1 MEIVIDANIVMS
13 ALISTQGKTF
23 DIIFNDRLK
32 LYAPEFL
39 LEEVNKYKD
48 EIIERTNISEY
59 EFNLFL
65 ALISSRINFIPYT
78 EFKKQISFAEKITPD
93 EKDTEY
99 FALALH
105 LNCGIWTN
113 DAKLKKLDRVKIYT
127 TTEILKLM

>member
-39 LEEVNKYKD
+39 LKEVDKYKN
-48 EIIERTNISEY
+48 EIIERTRISET
-59 EFNLFL
+59 EFSLFL
-65 ALISSRINFIPYT
+65 ALISSRISFTPYS
-78 EFKKQISFAEKITPD
+78 EFEKQIPLAEKITPD
-93 EKDTEY
+93 ENDTEY

-113 DAKLKKLDRVKIYT
+113 DAKLKKQERVKIYT
-127 TTEILKLM
+127 TADILKLV